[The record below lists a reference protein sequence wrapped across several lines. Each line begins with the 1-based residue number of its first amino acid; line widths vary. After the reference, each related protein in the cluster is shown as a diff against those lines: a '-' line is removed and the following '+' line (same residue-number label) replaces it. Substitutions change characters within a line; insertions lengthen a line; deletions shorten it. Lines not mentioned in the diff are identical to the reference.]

1 MANPQLRLMI
11 LSFPLTSYLLL
22 GRLLLTL
29 IDLSSHLS
37 AKLWNWAIADR
48 QQYSYSLKND
58 RGLILGFPLA
68 FPLLSLLALS
78 SLLWCTVL
86 VLLKV
91 GKRDRLLE
99 QVQKLLGDESLFV
112 IALPAECYHWLEGL
126 VTGVFE
132 AIEGLM
138 TPGISA
144 EFLEVVPVENSVV
157 PEPAV
162 VEAVEESTPEPQ
174 AAVLSSAAP
183 VYPTNPNVP
192 LRSESG
198 IDYTRLQDLLA
209 DRKWKESNQETLGLI
224 LRATRRESDG
234 WLDALNLDEL
244 PCTELDTIN
253 ELWMA
258 YSKGK
263 FGLSVQSRL
272 YEQVG
277 GDYGQ
282 FCDRIGW
289 RKESQWTK
297 PTELNYTDNAPP
309 GHLPYLGSAI
319 GYSLLSHKLKTCGI
333 Q

>member
-11 LSFPLTSYLLL
+11 LAFPLTSYLLI
-22 GRLLLTL
+22 GRILLTL

-37 AKLWNWAIADR
+37 AKLWNWAIADQ
-48 QQYSYSLKND
+48 QQYPYSLKDD
-58 RGLILGFPLA
+58 RGLILGFPLT

-86 VLLKV
+86 ALLKV
-91 GKRDRLLE
+91 GKRDLLLE
-99 QVQKLLGDESLFV
+99 QVQKLLGDDSIFI
-112 IALPAECYHWLEGL
+112 IALPAECYYWFERL

-132 AIEGLM
+132 AIEGFM
-138 TPGISA
+138 APGTSA
-144 EFLEVVPVENSVV
+144 ELSEAVPSAAV
-157 PEPAV
+157 PEPAAV
-162 VEAVEESTPEPQ
+162 AAVEEPTPEPQ
-174 AAVLSSAAP
+174 AAVSSSPAP
-183 VYPTNPNVP
+183 VYPTNPDVP

-198 IDYTRLQDLLA
+198 IDYTRLRDLLA
-209 DRKWKESNQETLGLI
+209 DRKWQDSNQETLDLI

-234 WLDALNLDEL
+234 WLDALNLEEL

-253 ELWMA
+253 QLWVA
-258 YSKGK
+258 YSGGQ
-263 FGLSVQSRL
+263 FGLSVQSQI

-289 RKESQWTK
+289 RKESEWTK
-297 PTELNYTDNAPP
+297 PTELNYTDSAPP